1 MSTGLQTLNGQNTLA
16 KWNERITACR
26 SSGLTVK
33 AWCQENGVS
42 PGSYYRWQ
50 RRLYELST
58 VQTKRAEF
66 AEVPL
71 GKRGTAVAVL
81 HLPGGDVEV
90 LTGADEETLRTVCRV
105 LRHAE

>member
-1 MSTGLQTLNGQNTLA
+1 MNGVIVSQIDMLGYPCGELTLT
-16 KWNERITACR
+16 

-50 RRLYELST
+50 RRLYDLST
-58 VQTKRAEF
+58 VQTERAEF

-71 GKRGTAVAVL
+71 GKRSTTVAVL

-90 LTGADEETLRTVCRV
+90 LPGADEETLRTICRV
-105 LRHAE
+105 MRHAE

>member
-1 MSTGLQTLNGQNTLA
+1 MSTGLQTQNGQNTLA

-50 RRLYELST
+50 RRLYELSS
-58 VQTKRAEF
+58 VQTERAEF
-66 AEVPL
+66 AEVQFE
-71 GKRGTAVAVL
+71 KSGTAVAVL

-90 LTGADEETLRTVCRV
+90 LAGADEETLRTICRV
-105 LRHAE
+105 MRHAE